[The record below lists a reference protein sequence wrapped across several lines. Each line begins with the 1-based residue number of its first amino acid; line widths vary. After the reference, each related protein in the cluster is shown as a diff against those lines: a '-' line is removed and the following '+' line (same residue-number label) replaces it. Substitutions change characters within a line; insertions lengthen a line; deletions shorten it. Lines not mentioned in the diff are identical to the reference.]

1 MTHKFGLFF
10 ILSVLCRILQGQIAE
25 IAPPNW
31 WPGMQNPLLQVMV
44 KGENISSFT
53 PVIRAEGIT
62 LQSVHKAE
70 SKNYLFLDLIF
81 SPKIKAGSFRIEFQK
96 NGKTAFH
103 YDYPVYDRKNPSRIK
118 GFDASD
124 VVYLITPDRFANG
137 NPSND
142 SMTGMLENEVNRNKE
157 GERHGGDIRGMID
170 HLDYIAAMGFTAI
183 WPTPLLENN
192 MPDYSYHGYAITHH
206 YKPDPRFGTMEDY
219 KELAQ
224 KAREKG
230 IKLIFDGVINHTG
243 SYHWWMKDLPFK
255 DWINYPDSARM
266 TSHRRTVNQD
276 LYASQYDY
284 EDMTKGWF
292 VGTMPDMNGLNP
304 FLANYLIQ
312 NSIWWIETLG
322 LGGIRQDTYGYS
334 DKKFLKEWS
343 CRIMAEYPEF
353 SIVGEEWSLNPL
365 ITAYW
370 QKGKKNQDGYEGC
383 LKSIMDFPLQHA
395 LVKALNEPES
405 NDYTKGLPRLYEAL
419 ANDFVYADPKNILIF
434 GDNHDMDRLFTQL
447 HHDVDLTEM
456 ALTYLLTTRGI
467 PQVYYGTEVLMENS
481 AHPDNHGYIRSD
493 FPGGWKEDVVNGF
506 TGKGLTTDQIRI
518 QSFLRQMLNW
528 RKNASVIHQG
538 KTLHF
543 APFQNMYVYFR
554 FTEKE
559 MVMVVMNKNSAPMPL
574 DTRRLAEILKGKTTA
589 KAVFS
594 GKTSSLSEGLTVPPK
609 SAVIFELY

>member
-1 MTHKFGLFF
+1 MVRKLGFLFGFFLF
-10 ILSVLCRILQGQIAE
+10 RITLQGQIQE

-31 WPGMQNPLLQVMV
+31 WMGMQNPLLQVMV

-53 PVIRAEGIT
+53 PVIEAEGVK
-62 LQSVHKAE
+62 LQSVHKAD
-70 SKNYLFLDLIF
+70 SKNYLFLDILL
-81 SPKIKAGSFRIEFQK
+81 SPVAKKRNFMISFQK
-96 NGKTAFH
+96 NNKTVFQ
-103 YDYPVYDRKNPSRIK
+103 YDYPLYDRKNPGRMK

-124 VVYLITPDRFANG
+124 VIYLITPDRFSNG
-137 NPSND
+137 DPTND
-142 SMTGMLENEVNRNKE
+142 VVDGMREGEVNRAKE
-157 GERHGGDIRGMID
+157 GERHGGDIRGIIQR
-170 HLDYIAAMGFTAI
+170 LDYIAAMGFTAI

-224 KAREKG
+224 KAKEKG

-292 VGTMPDMNGLNP
+292 VGTMPDMNGLNS

-419 ANDFVYADPKNILIF
+419 ANDFVYADPKNLLVF

-447 HHDVDLTEM
+447 HHDVNLTQM
-456 ALTYLLTTRGI
+456 ALTYLLTVRGI
-467 PQVYYGTEVLMENS
+467 PQLYYGTEILMENS
-481 AHPDNHGYIRSD
+481 SHPDNHGFIRSD
-493 FPGGWKEDVVNGF
+493 FPGGWKEDVKDGF
-506 TGKGLTTDQIRI
+506 TGKGMSTEQIRI
-518 QSFLRQMLNW
+518 QSFLKEMLNW
-528 RKNASVIHQG
+528 RKNARVIHEG

-543 APFQNMYVYFR
+543 SPFQNVYVFFR
-554 FTEKE
+554 YTENA
-559 MVMVVMNKNSAPMPL
+559 MVMVVMNKNETETMVN
-574 DTRRLAEILKGKTTA
+574 TKRFAEILKGKNIA
-589 KAVFS
+589 KEVFS
-594 GKTSSLSEGLTVPPK
+594 QKNHILSEGLSIPAK
-609 SAVIFELY
+609 SAVVYEIY